1 MSRARSHP
9 TDRYRSM
16 PRTAAALVLLLLVAA
31 CRDQQLTEQQLQARR
46 DARRD
51 ACIAEA
57 LQRNARSRLNAL
69 DSLLAQSQSR
79 GSVPALVSAPHKFA
93 QVYATYADLRA
104 HETAYRDSAYNAP
117 SKEDSTRYEGM
128 AASFRV
134 NRPSPESLEENV
146 IRDYLRDYASS
157 RANPEHGCNHLVEDG
172 EKKDEE

>member
-1 MSRARSHP
+1 M
-9 TDRYRSM
+9 YRILLFAAM
-16 PRTAAALVLLLLVAA
+16 PAVLLSA
-31 CRDQQLTEQQLQARR
+31 CGERGPTPQQREARR
-46 DARRD
+46 SASLD

-57 LQRNARSRLNAL
+57 LSINARSRLATL
-69 DSLLAQSQSR
+69 DTLLQQSQAQ

-104 HETAYRDSAYNAP
+104 HETAYRDSAYNAT

-146 IRDYLRDYASS
+146 IRDYLRDYAGS
-157 RANPEHGCNHLVEDG
+157 RRNPEHGCNHLVRET
-172 EKKDEE
+172 EKKGE

>member
-1 MSRARSHP
+1 MHRILVL
-9 TDRYRSM
+9 
-16 PRTAAALVLLLLVAA
+16 AAAFAVTLAA
-31 CRDQQLTEQQLQARR
+31 CGEELTPQQQQARR
-46 DARRD
+46 EARLD

-57 LQRNARSRLNAL
+57 LSIHARTRLARL
-69 DSLLAQSQSR
+69 DTLLVQSQER
-79 GSVPALVSAPHKFA
+79 GAVPAVVSAPHKFA

-157 RANPEHGCNHLVEDG
+157 RANPEHGCNHLIEG
-172 EKKDEE
+172 AEKDE

>member
-1 MSRARSHP
+1 M
-9 TDRYRSM
+9 YRILFL
-16 PRTAAALVLLLLVAA
+16 AAALAVSLSA
-31 CRDQQLTEQQLQARR
+31 CGDRGPTPEQQQARR
-46 DARRD
+46 EARLD

-57 LQRNARSRLNAL
+57 LSIHARSRLATL
-69 DSLLAQSQSR
+69 DSLLAQSQAR

-104 HETAYRDSAYNAP
+104 HETAYRDSAYNAD

-146 IRDYLRDYASS
+146 VRDYLRDFAAS
-157 RANPEHGCNHLVEDG
+157 RRNPDHGCNHLVREEEKQG
-172 EKKDEE
+172 EG

>member
-1 MSRARSHP
+1 M
-9 TDRYRSM
+9 YRILVS
-16 PRTAAALVLLLLVAA
+16 AAVLAVLLSA
-31 CRDQQLTEQQLQARR
+31 CGEREVTPQQREARR
-46 DARRD
+46 EARMD
-51 ACIAEA
+51 ACVAEA
-57 LQRNARSRLNAL
+57 LSIHARTRLARL
-69 DSLLAQSQSR
+69 DTLLQQSQAR
-79 GSVPALVSAPHKFA
+79 GAVPALVSAPHKFA

-104 HETAYRDSAYNAP
+104 HETAYRDSAYHAT

-157 RANPEHGCNHLVEDG
+157 RANPEHGCNHLVAEG

>member
-1 MSRARSHP
+1 MHRI
-9 TDRYRSM
+9 
-16 PRTAAALVLLLLVAA
+16 LLVAA
-31 CRDQQLTEQQLQARR
+31 ALAVTLSACGDRGPTPHQREARRQARL
-46 DARRD
+46 D

-57 LQRNARSRLNAL
+57 LSIHARTRLARL
-69 DSLLAQSQSR
+69 DTLLTESQAR